1 MMEMDGDWCE
11 ERPTLI
17 DSYGWALNPECFY
30 LKLPKAMLLALH
42 GDEGIGGT
50 KMQGLSAGPIGWLA
64 ANPTHSTIPH
74 YASAPP

>member
-30 LKLPKAMLLALH
+30 LNYLPKSKYQKIDVH
-42 GDEGIGGT
+42 
-50 KMQGLSAGPIGWLA
+50 
-64 ANPTHSTIPH
+64 NR
-74 YASAPP
+74 YYV

>member
-30 LKLPKAMLLALH
+30 LNYLNLGLRPNS
-42 GDEGIGGT
+42 EGG
-50 KMQGLSAGPIGWLA
+50 KF
-64 ANPTHSTIPH
+64 
-74 YASAPP
+74 